1 MRNKIIQFFNDSI
14 NLILSYE
21 FLILDL
27 IRLLNFIFNIFIYGL
42 MIIKSSPNFYF
53 YQSYLT
59 NIIIQSLYL
68 NCRLIYLFHLIFLI
82 WIISFSYLNI
92 NVLLKIFI
100 YILFH
105 LIILL
110 IYQLLFFFLLISS
123 KKVFEFVRETIFN
136 FRSLRSWN
144 GRNLADHRILWIKII
159 IRLICIEY
167 LLFLHDL
174 FIWFVF
180 LLLHFLFLCEIPE
193 KLK

>member
-1 MRNKIIQFFNDSI
+1 
-14 NLILSYE
+14 
-21 FLILDL
+21 
-27 IRLLNFIFNIFIYGL
+27 

-136 FRSLRSWN
+136 FRSLWSWN

-174 FIWFVF
+174 FIWFIF

-193 KLK
+193 KLKKRRHLEYLQL